1 MISRKGRS
9 ETSSNRKRWLA
20 RSAYLATTVVGL
32 ASAASGCDDAGK
44 DLQQETT
51 ASAALTATGDV
62 CMQTLWTADGNN
74 QGLNCT
80 SNDVRIAEVA
90 PDDICVI
97 DPQTNQCKTGE
108 DRNRCEEGQLFTF
121 EATFTVE
128 LTAQARYDVG
138 LYFDTAGDPDNDG
151 ARGGSCTLN
160 TIDGTNNTT
169 NFINLDSSPDVCGDI
184 NDPNNPQLVT
194 LRVTTMCTAGNA
206 AGEVALPNCT
216 SWRQPGSNEV
226 CTKAEDA
233 FPGSPSKCN
242 CDDDFTIPITVE
254 QPDVV
259 ITKKAV
265 AACVYFDV
273 SINNPTSLRT
283 LTFNSLA
290 DSLYGNLLLPAGT
303 GAGQNPNLC
312 ANNCNLADDDTLAP
326 GETFSCQ
333 FGGLVTGRDDVQDN
347 TVTATF
353 TDERNQTGTG
363 EASWSFVVDF
373 DPNSVNP

>member
-1 MISRKGRS
+1 MKKGCSETGRS
-9 ETSSNRKRWLA
+9 GQRLWA
-20 RSAYLATTVVGL
+20 RSAYLAVTVIGL
-32 ASAASGCDDAGK
+32 TSAAAGCDDA
-44 DLQQETT
+44 DSPLRTT
-51 ASAALTATGDV
+51 ASEGLTATGNV

-97 DPQTNQCKTGE
+97 DPNTGQCKTGE
-108 DRNRCEEGQLFTF
+108 DRNKCNEGETFTF

-128 LTAQARYDVG
+128 LTAQTRYDVG
-138 LYFDTAGDPDNDG
+138 LYFDTGGDPGNDG

-160 TIDGTNNTT
+160 TIDDNNSA
-169 NFINLDSSPDVCGDI
+169 NFINLDANPDECGDI

-194 LRVTTMCTAGNA
+194 LRVTTLCTPGEG
-206 AGEVALPNCT
+206 GEVALPNCT
-216 SWRQPGSNEV
+216 SWRQPGSNEA
-226 CTKAEDA
+226 CTRAQDA

-242 CDDDFTIPITVE
+242 CDDDFTIPIIVE
-254 QPDVV
+254 QPEIT
-259 ITKKAV
+259 ITKQAV

-273 SINNPTSLRT
+273 SITNPTSLRT

-290 DSLYGNLLLPAGT
+290 DSLYGNLLLPAVPAA
-303 GAGQNPNLC
+303 GANPKLC

-333 FGGLVTGRDDVQDN
+333 FGALVTGRDAVQDN
-347 TVTATF
+347 TVTAGF

-363 EASWSFVVDF
+363 AASWSFLVDF
-373 DPNSVNP
+373 DPNAQNL